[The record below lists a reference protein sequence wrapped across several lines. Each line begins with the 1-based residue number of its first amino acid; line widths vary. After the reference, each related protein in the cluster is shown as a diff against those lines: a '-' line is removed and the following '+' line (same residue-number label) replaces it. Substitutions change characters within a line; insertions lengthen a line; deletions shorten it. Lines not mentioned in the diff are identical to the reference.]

1 MCTFARLRISLAKVR
16 EVLNLDQEMKDLVKL
31 LMNEQS
37 LLVFGRGYK
46 YSTALECAMKVKE
59 VALMQSE
66 GILAGEIKHGTLAL
80 VDENSQ
86 YFKQKS
92 VIQQL
97 HAHKGRLIVI
107 KSTSLIDLILW
118 KYPKLKS
125 LPECLHTLTGLTSVR
140 VMGCKG
146 IETFPDRGLPS
157 PNLQH
162 LWIECCPNL
171 KSLPNNMALKY
182 FQSAFFWINW
192 KIQLPFAP
200 DEALSQ
206 LIKQGGMIKQ
216 LECDKLLSMVS
227 PSLLRSEVSSG
238 KEN

>member
-107 KSTSLIDLILW
+107 KSTSLVDLILW

-171 KSLPNNMALKY
+171 KSLPNNMALKC

-206 LIKQGGMIKQ
+206 LIKQ
-216 LECDKLLSMVS
+216 
-227 PSLLRSEVSSG
+227 
-238 KEN
+238 